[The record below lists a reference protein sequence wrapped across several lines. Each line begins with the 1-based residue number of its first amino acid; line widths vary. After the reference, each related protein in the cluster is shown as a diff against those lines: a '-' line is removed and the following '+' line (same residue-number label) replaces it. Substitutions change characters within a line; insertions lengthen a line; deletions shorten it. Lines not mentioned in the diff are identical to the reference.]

1 MEPQLPDSLARR
13 AGPAGPGWIVSLSV
27 RMACA
32 GSSEALLSGVKP
44 PFRLLVRAINPDGS
58 PAMHIRFAV
67 SEAFVVRPRA
77 CWALLHW

>member
-1 MEPQLPDSLARR
+1 MAR
-13 AGPAGPGWIVSLSV
+13 
-27 RMACA
+27 A

-77 CWALLHW
+77 CCFFHSSFTTC

>member
-1 MEPQLPDSLARR
+1 MAR
-13 AGPAGPGWIVSLSV
+13 
-27 RMACA
+27 A

-77 CWALLHW
+77 PAPSHLSKQFRALRLPA

>member
-1 MEPQLPDSLARR
+1 MAR
-13 AGPAGPGWIVSLSV
+13 
-27 RMACA
+27 A

-67 SEAFVVRPRA
+67 SEAFVVRPCA
-77 CWALLHW
+77 SAPFNLSNDFAPSTVCLS